1 MCKTAYEM
9 VREAAGKLKAMPKDE
24 FIDLLKRSG
33 VTMREPKPTTKPVPS
48 PDIQDVN
55 IPVDHVANSMS
66 VLISV
71 CEHFGLLTGAVNIN
85 VSKDVDVGLVIIATA
100 KGKNLDEI
108 SSMNDYLFERLY
120 ERDVDLSVLVVFF
133 EPDATTS

>member
-1 MCKTAYEM
+1 MKETFKPLE
-9 VREAAGKLKAMPKDE
+9 EGKMS
-24 FIDLLKRSG
+24 FN
-33 VTMREPKPTTKPVPS
+33 PTVKPVPS
-48 PDIQDVN
+48 SDIQHVN

-71 CEHFGLLTGAVNIN
+71 CDHYGLLTDGVNIH
-85 VSKDVDVGLVIIATA
+85 VSKYVDVGLVIIATA

-133 EPDATTS
+133 EPEK

>member
-9 VREAAGKLKAMPKDE
+9 VWEAAEKLKTMPKDE
-24 FIDLLKRSG
+24 FIDLLERSG
-33 VTMREPKPTTKPVPS
+33 VTMREPKPTTKHVPS
-48 PDIQDVN
+48 SDIQHVN
-55 IPVDHVANSMS
+55 IPVDHVANSIS

>member
-1 MCKTAYEM
+1 
-9 VREAAGKLKAMPKDE
+9 
-24 FIDLLKRSG
+24 
-33 VTMREPKPTTKPVPS
+33 MREPKPTTKPVPS
-48 PDIQDVN
+48 SDIQHVN
-55 IPVDHVANSMS
+55 IPVDYVANSIS

-71 CEHFGLLTGAVNIN
+71 CKHYSLLDDTVNIQIT
-85 VSKDVDVGLVIIATA
+85 KDMDGDLIIIATA

-120 ERDVDLSVLVVFF
+120 ERDVDLSGMVVFF

>member
-1 MCKTAYEM
+1 MKETFKPFE
-9 VREAAGKLKAMPKDE
+9 EGKMS
-24 FIDLLKRSG
+24 FN
-33 VTMREPKPTTKPVPS
+33 PTVKPVPS
-48 PDIQDVN
+48 SDIQYVN
-55 IPVDHVANSMS
+55 IPVDHIANSFS

-108 SSMNDYLFERLY
+108 LSMNDYLFERLY